1 MVFYGVVVGC
11 KFFFLGGIGKIEPK
25 KAQEN
30 SFFKKEGDEHGCLL
44 LFNYRWKTLSYIYLV
59 EVCFALVFFCHTSDH
74 IGRTE
79 AEASCLA
86 IKHGQCDPCHK
97 CK

>member
-11 KFFFLGGIGKIEPK
+11 KFFFWGGIGKIEPK

-44 LFNYRWKTLSYIYLV
+44 LFNYRWKTLSYIYSV
-59 EVCFALVFFCHTSDH
+59 EVCFGFAPVFFAAHRITS
-74 IGRTE
+74 E
-79 AEASCLA
+79 ES
-86 IKHGQCDPCHK
+86 PHK
-97 CK
+97 SELQRSVFP